1 MTELN
6 LDPQALAD
14 AARGID
20 AVIGELGELGTAGT
34 SQAGRGFSQL
44 SLSGLQVGHAGLK
57 DAFDEFCDRW
67 SWGVRA
73 LVKDGQR
80 LSEALALNAGTM
92 HHLDQYVSASFRGIA
107 VDLGG
112 DPRLSDQDAEAT
124 TWGDLADS
132 ADDSDWSRYS
142 FSDAYDDSKQTWQEV
157 LDDPG
162 VLGPFGGVPGF
173 ASQVAGGDR

>member
-6 LDPQALAD
+6 LDPQALVD

-44 SLSGLQVGHAGLK
+44 SLSGLQVGHTELK

-73 LVKDGQR
+73 LVQDGQR

-92 HHLDQYVSASFRGIA
+92 HDLDEYVAASFRGVA
-107 VDLGG
+107 VDLVG
-112 DPRLSDQDAEAT
+112 DPRLSDEAAESM
-124 TWGDLADS
+124 TWGQLADS
-132 ADDSDWSRYS
+132 ADDADWSSDS
-142 FSDAYDDSKQTWQEV
+142 FSAAYDESSDTWQDV
-157 LDDPG
+157 IDDPG
-162 VLGPFGGVPGF
+162 PLGPLGGVPGL
-173 ASQVAGGDR
+173 ATLAAGDR